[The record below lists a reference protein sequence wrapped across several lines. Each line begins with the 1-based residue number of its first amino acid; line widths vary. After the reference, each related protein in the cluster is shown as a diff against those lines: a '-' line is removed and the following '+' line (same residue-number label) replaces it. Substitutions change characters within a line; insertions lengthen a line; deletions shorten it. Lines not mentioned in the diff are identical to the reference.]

1 MGFISK
7 LGSKLV
13 SKAAPKAALSLSEKA
28 AEETVAAAPPKLSL
42 VKPKTTAKALKEAEP
57 TPAPTA
63 AVEEPEQGVVL
74 SLAEKMAKQEGIA
87 AQTEE
92 ALPMPKAESPYN
104 FPNKAFTDEEY
115 AAAEQYLKDNNTA
128 AVFNAMKLNKEEF
141 ANTLQTQVAMD
152 KGIKFKDQPPMPYTP
167 KDTPVDET
175 VGADNFGNL
184 LRDVE
189 DNIAPPPR
197 IDVDEAV
204 LSGKLPLYMKTVAR
218 DKALAQI
225 RQHREDN
232 YKKIVRL
239 PETSNYDEQVL
250 AVGQG
255 DYRIRFGKELDVT
268 NDKEREQFFKLL
280 DRKQAEYNKIK
291 EKYKDVPD
299 MTLYHGNSPEN
310 IKPIKQK
317 GFIRPSTSGFSG
329 HDELLVNAPS
339 MTRDLNLNF
348 TSSRFG
354 GTDKENFVSSTIPYA
369 DYVFMRVN
377 MPEQA
382 YQSKNLDTV
391 AQTISGVPGQARALQ
406 LPRAEY
412 FETES
417 AMVEADKLRLNA
429 NIKTEGVIEEKA
441 KQYAGFRQR
450 KVDAGNA
457 LQSMSSNIYK
467 NNDFNLTEKDARS
480 VYSIT
485 RNYLGAI
492 SEMSKQ
498 TSVKTGIGQSYPV
511 ELARLAK
518 HRKLFRDVANTLR
531 QSGAEEKAN
540 NLERLAD
547 IIDQSTNEQPNI
559 AAQALKLTDKFKTG
573 GLVRRK

>member
-7 LGSKLV
+7 LASKTV
-13 SKAAPKAALSLSEKA
+13 TKAAPKAALSLSEQA

-42 VKPKTTAKALKEAEP
+42 VKPKTTAKATQAVEP

-63 AVEEPEQGVVL
+63 AIEEPEQGIVL

-167 KDTPVDET
+167 KDTPIDEA
-175 VGADNFGNL
+175 VGADNFGAS

-189 DNIAPPPR
+189 DNIAPAPR
-197 IDVDEAV
+197 IDVDEKV
-204 LSGKLPLYMKTVAR
+204 LSGKLPSFMKTAAR
-218 DKALAQI
+218 DRVLAQI
-225 RQHREDN
+225 RQHREDS
-232 YKKIVRL
+232 YKKIVRI

-255 DYRIRFGKELDVT
+255 DYRMRFGKELDID
-268 NDKEREQFFKLL
+268 NAKEREQFFKLL
-280 DRKQAEYNKIK
+280 DRKQAEYDKLK
-291 EKYKDVPD
+291 QKYKDTPD
-299 MTLYHGNSPEN
+299 MTIYHGNTPEN
-310 IKPIKQK
+310 IKPIKEK

-339 MTRDLNLNF
+339 LTRDLNLNF
-348 TSSRFG
+348 RSSRFG
-354 GTDKENFVSSTIPYA
+354 GTNEENFVSSTIPYA

-382 YQSKNLDTV
+382 YRSQNLDTV

-406 LPRAEY
+406 LPRADY

-417 AMVEADKLRLNA
+417 AMVEADKLAL
-429 NIKTEGVIEEKA
+429 KTDAKTGVKEAVQKFKEYNKKRI
-441 KQYAGFRQR
+441 
-450 KVDAGNA
+450 DAGNS
-457 LQSMSSNIYK
+457 LNSLTSDIYK
-467 NNDFNLTEKDARS
+467 NNTLNVTNKDAQA
-480 VYSIT
+480 VYYFT
-485 RNYLGAI
+485 KKYLNALAESGKI
-492 SEMSKQ
+492 
-498 TSVKTGIGQSYPV
+498 TSVRSGVGQQYQTYISG
-511 ELARLAK
+511 LSK
-518 HRKLFRDVANTLR
+518 HRKMFRDVAGFLR
-531 QSGAEEKAN
+531 QSGSEEKAN

-547 IIDQSTNEQPNI
+547 IIEQATNEQPKVTE
-559 AAQALKLTDKFKTG
+559 QALKLTDKFKTG